1 MHEPAAINGHPVSW
15 VSIWKEQNYD
25 ESPIKSALAIKLCS
39 RRWCRDAALCSVE
52 GGLPL
57 VGSHSSHAS
66 LHPKSPI
73 FSQKCEPLPTHLKAF
88 DWLSQLTHLSPSVP
102 NLHRFLRSVQP
113 FPVQSIGLM

>member
-1 MHEPAAINGHPVSW
+1 MFSNGSAIPCMSHRVAAINGHPVSW

-66 LHPKSPI
+66 LCI
-73 FSQKCEPLPTHLKAF
+73 
-88 DWLSQLTHLSPSVP
+88 P
-102 NLHRFLRSVQP
+102 NLQFSPRSVSP
-113 FPVQSIGLM
+113 CLHI